1 MKHSMNKKQFAV
13 AVGNIGRSSK
23 ELDGNI
29 QLAAVA
35 AVAFSVIKD
44 RNATPA
50 QQLLE
55 VVNPHVKAAVVAFF
69 EKFGNLAYSKETK
82 SMVFFDVAAR
92 TDKEP
97 LAWTDAYADEV
108 MAFAWTT
115 AKKAPEPKSVF
126 DVQEEIDKLID
137 RLNKAA
143 KKGATLQHAEL
154 LARMTATY
162 NKYIGEQFI
171 ANAVQ
176 DVAALD
182 KAAESETVADNRK
195 DAEIAGM

>member
-1 MKHSMNKKQFAV
+1 MKHTMNKKQFAV
-13 AVGNIGRSSK
+13 AVGNIGRTSK

-35 AVAFSVIKD
+35 AVAFSVCKD

-82 SMVFFDVAAR
+82 SMMFFDVGAK

-126 DVQEEIDKLID
+126 DVQEEVDKLID

-154 LARMTATY
+154 LGRMTAVY
-162 NKYIGEQFI
+162 NTYIGEQFMSK
-171 ANAVQ
+171 AVQ

-182 KAAESETVADNRK
+182 KQAEIEAVVAARQAAET
-195 DAEIAGM
+195 AGM

>member
-1 MKHSMNKKQFAV
+1 MKHALSKKDFANI
-13 AVGNIGRSSK
+13 VGIVGRSSK

-29 QLAAVA
+29 QRAAVA
-35 AVAFSVIKD
+35 AVAFSVCKD

-55 VVNPHVKAAVVAFF
+55 VLNPHVKAAVVAFY

-82 SMVFFDVAAR
+82 GMVFFDVGAK

-143 KKGATLQHAEL
+143 KKGATLQHSEL
-154 LARMTATY
+154 LARMTATF
-162 NKYIGEQFI
+162 NTYIGEQFI
-171 ANAVQ
+171 AKSVV
-176 DVAALD
+176 DKTVVDKSHESEEVAA
-182 KAAESETVADNRK
+182 NRQ